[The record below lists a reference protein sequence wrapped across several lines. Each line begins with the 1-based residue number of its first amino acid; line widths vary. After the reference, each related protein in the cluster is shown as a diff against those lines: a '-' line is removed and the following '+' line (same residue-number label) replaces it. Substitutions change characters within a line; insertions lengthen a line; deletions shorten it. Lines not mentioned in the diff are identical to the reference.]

1 MIKEKKG
8 KKKMSKK
15 KETKKKNPVKIV
27 LIALAVV
34 ILAAGGVL
42 GGMFLEEGK
51 TLLTVKADTDVGM
64 YEVNYTADYKLDELL
79 EAGGVTTEDELAQY
93 VIKVM
98 LKGLPINV
106 EYEVPQ
112 LACSTFIAA
121 QPDGG
126 YIFGRNLDNQETD
139 FAVVRTAPKDAY
151 ASVSVVNLSFL
162 GYNEELKP
170 LKLFDKIN
178 MLALPY
184 FPLDG
189 MNEKGL
195 AVGVLQLQAAPT
207 NQNTEK
213 TDVDTTLAIRAL
225 LDKCATVS
233 EAVEMLGTFDMHAS
247 ANGCYHLQ
255 IADAE
260 GNSAVVS
267 YVNDEMVVTE
277 KEGAYQCATNFYLHE
292 VPFEYEAQ
300 GMDRYEK
307 LVEVLTASEGVR
319 TVDEGM
325 ELLHYANIVSTEP
338 DAEGRVYST
347 QWSSIYDLKNMT
359 LTLCSDRHY
368 DTPYVFPVA
377 E

>member
-1 MIKEKKG
+1 MKKG
-8 KKKMSKK
+8 KK
-15 KETKKKNPVKIV
+15 IV
-27 LIALAVV
+27 LSVILVLVIGALA
-34 ILAAGGVL
+34 VL
-42 GGMFLEEGK
+42 GGMFFREGL
-51 TLLTVKADTDVGM
+51 TLLTVKANEDVGM
-64 YEVNYTADYKLDELL
+64 YEVNYSANYKLDELL

-112 LACSTFIAA
+112 LACSTFIAQ

-139 FAVVRTAPKDAY
+139 FAVVRTAPKNGY

-195 AVGVLQLQAAPT
+195 AIGVLQLQAEPT
-207 NQNTEK
+207 NQNSDK
-213 TDVDTTLAIRAL
+213 VDVDTTLAIRAL

-260 GNSAVVS
+260 GSSVVVS
-267 YVNDEMVVTE
+267 YVNNEMVVTE
-277 KEGAYQCATNFYLHE
+277 KEGDYQCATNFYLHE
-292 VPFEYEAQ
+292 VPFEYEPQ
-300 GMDRYEK
+300 GMDRYAK
-307 LVEVLTASEGVR
+307 LVEVLTESKGVR
-319 TVDEGM
+319 TVEEGM

-338 DAEGRVYST
+338 DEEGRVYST

-359 LTLCSDRHY
+359 LTLCSDRQY
-368 DTPYVFPVA
+368 DTPYVFPIDK
-377 E
+377 

>member
-1 MIKEKKG
+1 MKKG
-8 KKKMSKK
+8 KK
-15 KETKKKNPVKIV
+15 
-27 LIALAVV
+27 V
-34 ILAAGGVL
+34 ILALLIVVIVAAAAVL
-42 GGMFLEEGK
+42 GTMFFEEGK
-51 TLLTVKADTDVGM
+51 TLLTVKADTETGM

-79 EAGGVTTEDELAQY
+79 ASGGVTTEDELAQY

-139 FAVVRTAPKDAY
+139 FAVVRTAPKNGY

-170 LKLFDKIN
+170 LKLLDKIN

-195 AVGVLQLQAAPT
+195 AIGVLQLQAAPT
-207 NQNTEK
+207 NQMTDK

-260 GNSAVVS
+260 GNSVVVS
-267 YVNDEMVVTE
+267 YVNDEMIVTE
-277 KEGAYQCATNFYLHE
+277 KTGAYQCATNFYLHE

-300 GMDRYEK
+300 GMDRFEK
-307 LVEVLTASEGVR
+307 LTEVLTENKGVLS
-319 TVDEGM
+319 VDDGM

-347 QWSSIYDLKNMT
+347 QWSSIYDLKNKT
-359 LTLCSDRHY
+359 LTICADRDFETKY
-368 DTPYVFPVA
+368 TFSA
-377 E
+377 LGK

>member
-1 MIKEKKG
+1 M
-8 KKKMSKK
+8 
-15 KETKKKNPVKIV
+15 KIV
-27 LIALAVV
+27 IKRIVCVVLVLVVAAAV
-34 ILAAGGVL
+34 VL
-42 GGMFLEEGK
+42 GGMFINEGK
-51 TLLTVKADTDVGM
+51 TLLTIKASEEIGM

-79 EAGGVTTEDELAQY
+79 ASGGATTEDELAQY
-93 VIKVM
+93 IIKTM
-98 LKGLPINV
+98 LKGLPVNV

-112 LACSTFIAA
+112 LACSTFIAE
-121 QPDGG
+121 QPEGG
-126 YIFGRNLDNQETD
+126 YVFGRNLDNQQTD
-139 FAVVRTAPKDAY
+139 FAVVRTAPKDGY

-162 GYNEELKP
+162 GYNEDLKP
-170 LKLFDKIN
+170 IKLLDKIN

-195 AVGVLQLQAAPT
+195 AIGVLQLQAPVT
-207 NQNTEK
+207 NQDTEK
-213 TDVDTTLAIRAL
+213 TDVDTTLAIRVL

-233 EAVEMLGTFDMHAS
+233 EAVEMLKTFDMHAS
-247 ANGCYHLQ
+247 ANGCYHFQ

-260 GNSAVVS
+260 GNSVVVS

-277 KEGAYQCATNFYLHE
+277 KEGDYQCATNFYLCD

-300 GMDRYEK
+300 GQDRFDK
-307 LVEVLTASEGVR
+307 LTEVLTREKGVR
-319 TVDEGM
+319 TVEEAM

-347 QWSSIYDLKNMT
+347 QWSSIYDLENKT
-359 LTLCSDRHY
+359 LTLCSDRNY
-368 DTPYVFPVA
+368 DMPYVFPVT

>member
-1 MIKEKKG
+1 M
-8 KKKMSKK
+8 KKKTLAKRI
-15 KETKKKNPVKIV
+15 VCIV
-27 LIALAVV
+27 LVLIFAAL
-34 ILAAGGVL
+34 GVL
-42 GGMFLEEGK
+42 GGMFFNEGK
-51 TLLTVKADTDVGM
+51 TLLSVKANEEVGL

-112 LACSTFIAA
+112 LACSTFIAQ
-121 QPDGG
+121 QPEGG

-139 FAVVRTAPKDAY
+139 FAVVRTAPKNGY

-170 LKLFDKIN
+170 IKLFDKIN

-195 AVGVLQLQAAPT
+195 AVGVLQLQAPPT
-207 NQNTEK
+207 NQTSDK
-213 TDVDTTLAIRAL
+213 TDVDTTLAIRVL

-233 EAVEMLGTFDMHAS
+233 EAVEMLKTFDMHAS

-260 GNSAVVS
+260 GNSVVVS
-267 YVNDEMVVTE
+267 YVENEMVVTE
-277 KEGAYQCATNFYLHE
+277 KEGDYQCATNFYLCD
-292 VPFEYEAQ
+292 VPFEYEEQ
-300 GMDRYEK
+300 GKDRFDK
-307 LVEVLTASEGVR
+307 LTEVLTREKGVR
-319 TVDEGM
+319 SVADGM
-325 ELLHYANIVSTEP
+325 ELLHYVNIVSTEP
-338 DAEGRVYST
+338 DEEGRVYST

-359 LTLCSDRHY
+359 LTLCSDRNY
-368 DTPYVFPVA
+368 DTKYEFPVK
-377 E
+377 